1 VTSREKRLQRMAL
14 NPRNASRR
22 EVISLLESHG
32 FVRRGGKG
40 SHTCYKHPRLP
51 DVKLT
56 IPAGLKATY
65 VKQVLEAIY
74 RVREIEENG

>member
-1 VTSREKRLQRMAL
+1 VTRREKRLDRMAR
-14 NPRNASRR
+14 NPRNVSRK
-22 EVISLLESHG
+22 ELISLLEAHG
-32 FVRRGGKG
+32 FVRQGGKG
-40 SHTCYKHPRLP
+40 SHTCYKHPGLP

-56 IPAGLKATY
+56 IPAGLKVTY

>member
-1 VTSREKRLQRMAL
+1 MTRREKRLERMAS
-14 NPRNASRR
+14 NPRNVSRK
-22 EVISLLESHG
+22 ELISLLEAFG

-40 SHTCYKHPRLP
+40 SHTCYKHPGLP

-56 IPAGLKATY
+56 IPAGLKVTY

-74 RVREIEENG
+74 RVREIEEHG